1 MGSCD
6 NQKSN
11 GISKSGQFLLCTGNA
26 AEEAGSKE
34 KSQMIEG
41 SWEGFMEKAALDPGM
56 ELTFPASSV
65 LAGRFFIMNWEAQV
79 CLGPICLFIYYFYC
93 LGRLN

>member
-11 GISKSGQFLLCTGNA
+11 DISKSGQFLLCTGNA

-41 SWEGFMEKAALDPGM
+41 SWEGFMEKAAL
-56 ELTFPASSV
+56 ELSIDV
-65 LAGRFFIMNWEAQV
+65 
-79 CLGPICLFIYYFYC
+79 
-93 LGRLN
+93 